1 MSFTLPV
8 HIVYLDFI
16 CVSRDKNSS
25 SNMKIDTLSFLNCI
39 LIHHQPTVFLPH
51 VKTLVPVGKP
61 HSDISNGL
69 GFYQHYCGII
79 FILGVQCSWI
89 IQIFL
94 VCWDIILG
102 FGVCC
107 ITF

>member
-69 GFYQHYCGII
+69 GFTSTTVESFLFMGAFVH
-79 FILGVQCSWI
+79 GV
-89 IQIFL
+89 FNF
-94 VCWDIILG
+94 LG
-102 FGVCC
+102 FVG
-107 ITF
+107 T

>member
-51 VKTLVPVGKP
+51 IKTLVPVGKP

-69 GFYQHYCGII
+69 GFISTT
-79 FILGVQCSWI
+79 VES
-89 IQIFL
+89 FL
-94 VCWDIILG
+94 FMEANVYGLFKFFWFVG
-102 FGVCC
+102 
-107 ITF
+107 T